1 MAGSA
6 SDYLENAIINSVL
19 RGATFPT
26 PSNVFL
32 SLHTADPTDA
42 NDDSTEVLADWYV
55 RQDTSKDGE
64 LSAAWTAPANG
75 VSRNALSIQFPPV
88 TGATVTVTHVG
99 LYDAPTGG
107 NLLYHSAL
115 APAKTLEADDVLTVA
130 TNAFTIVTT

>member
-6 SDYLENAIINSVL
+6 SDYLEAAILNSVL
-19 RGATFPT
+19 RGANFPT
-26 PSNVFL
+26 PSVVFL

-42 NDDSTEVLADWYV
+42 NDTGTEVVADWYT
-55 RQDTSKDGE
+55 RQDTAQGGPLAS
-64 LSAAWTAPANG
+64 AWTAPADG
-75 VSRNALSIQFPPV
+75 VSRNSLSVQFPPV

-130 TNAFTIVTT
+130 SNAFTIVTT